1 MRFVAHLILAALV
14 LAAPL
19 AGRGE
24 TAGPS
29 RERGRFLAGADIS
42 MLPRIEELGGAFR
55 AGGAPGDLLGMLKTS
70 GCTAARVRLFV
81 NPDYRDGTVNDLPYT
96 LALAARIKAAGLAL
110 VLDLH
115 YSDTWADPGHQTK
128 PAAWSSLDF
137 EGLERAVEAYTA
149 EVVRAFRDAGA
160 LPDII
165 QIGNEVTAGMLWPD
179 GRLDASGD
187 TEAQWDRFARLLEAG
202 VRGARSPLARGET
215 LRVMIHIDRG
225 GDRRGT
231 KWFFDHLLE
240 QGVPFDVIGL
250 SYYPWWHGSLDE
262 LRENLAATAAAYGT
276 DVMIVETAYPYRG
289 EEWWKARPNM
299 AWPISPEGQRAF
311 LADVAAAVRGAPGGR
326 GAGILYWYPES
337 IPVPGLEPWEGGA
350 LALFDSR
357 GEALPGLAALGAAGG
372 PGASS
377 DTVGAAGSAE
387 EPVKRS
393 YDPRDPGASM
403 GAPASRGGTGEQA
416 SARAAGAPRYR
427 LSASRDGWIASAA
440 VAVGAAAVA
449 IGGANDP
456 ITADEVA
463 RLSRGDV
470 NRFDRG
476 AIDRFSDGLS
486 DASWAAAGAVMAAPL
501 ALLLDA
507 RARDD
512 RRAIAAMYAETMAL
526 GAVLPELAKTTARR
540 FRPYAYRADV
550 PLSTKLDS
558 DAKGS
563 FFSRHATLAFASA
576 VFLCS
581 TYDEYHPESRARPY
595 LWTGSL
601 AAAAVVGYMR
611 CESGRHFPSD
621 VLAGAAVGSALGYL
635 VPRLHRVEGSRV
647 TVAPFAGPAG
657 PGLALRFE
665 M

>member
-1 MRFVAHLILAALV
+1 MRFVARLVIAALV

-19 AGRGE
+19 AVRGE
-24 TAGPS
+24 TAGPW
-29 RERGRFLAGADIS
+29 REQGRFLAGADIS
-42 MLPRIEELGGAFR
+42 MLPRIEELGGKFE
-55 AGGAPGDLLGMLKTS
+55 AGGAPGDLLGILKKS

-81 NPDYRDGTVNDLPYT
+81 NPDHRDGTVNDLSYT

-110 VLDLH
+110 ILDLH

-137 EGLERAVEAYTA
+137 EGLEREVEEYTA
-149 EVVRAFRDAGA
+149 AVVRAFRDAGA
-160 LPDII
+160 LPDIV

-187 TEAQWDRFARLLEAG
+187 TEAQWNRFARLLEAG
-202 VRGARSPLARGET
+202 VRGARAPLAKGET

-240 QGVPFDVIGL
+240 RGVPFDVIGL

-262 LRENLAATAAAYGT
+262 LRENLAATATAYGK
-276 DVMIVETAYPYRG
+276 DVMIVETAYPHRG

-311 LADVAAAVRGAPGGR
+311 LADLAAAVRGVPAGR

-357 GEALPGLAALGAAGG
+357 GEALPGLAALGAAGDPGASGKALGAAGG
-372 PGASS
+372 PGAS
-377 DTVGAAGSAE
+377 T
-387 EPVKRS
+387 R
-393 YDPRDPGASM
+393 
-403 GAPASRGGTGEQA
+403 APASCRVAGEQA

-427 LSASRDGWIASAA
+427 LSTTRDGWIA
-440 VAVGAAAVA
+440 GAAVA
-449 IGGANDP
+449 IGAAAVVIGGANES
-456 ITADEVA
+456 ITAEEVA
-463 RLSRGDV
+463 RLSRDDV
-470 NRFDRG
+470 NRMDRG

-486 DASWAAAGAVMAAPL
+486 DASWAAVGVVMAAPL

-507 RARDD
+507 RVRDD
-512 RRAIAAMYAETMAL
+512 RRAIAAMCAETMAL

-558 DAKGS
+558 EAKGS

-647 TVAPFAGPAG
+647 TVAPFASPACS
-657 PGLALRFE
+657 GLALRFE